1 MLKISRESEI
11 NLVNVLI
18 DNDIISG
25 KDLIDIKK
33 ISTENNKSQI
43 DAIFEL
49 KLTDEQKIIDL
60 LIKEQNLETVDLKK
74 VEVTDEIKTVLPS
87 NYIKVNFVAPFKI
100 DNKTLHIAIPD
111 SSKLGLMRNLKAITK
126 KNIELHAAKIT
137 DISEFIEKLS
147 SETDEVTIASIRD
160 ENRKRIKTFES
171 DLGDAGEV
179 LEKAPEEDI
188 EAIENESEVIKFS
201 TAVVAEAIKMGVSD
215 IHIEPYRFS
224 SRVRYRLDGMLQE
237 QEQYKQFLHDNYGA
251 VVTRIKIMGKLDI
264 AERRLPQDGAIN
276 FKIENKVV
284 DLRLSILPT
293 ANNERIVMRIL
304 NKDAGDIKLEQ
315 LNFEEQDL
323 KNLRKAIHSTQGLI
337 LVTGPTG
344 SGKSTTLYS
353 ILKEVSKPHLN
364 ILTAEDPVEYE
375 LDGVGQVQ
383 IKDHIGL
390 TFASALRS
398 FLRQDP
404 EIILVGEMRD
414 KETVDIGLK
423 AALTGHLV
431 FSTLHTNDA
440 PSTITRLQNMG
451 TPDYLISAATQLVV
465 AQRLARKNCKDC
477 RVPDDDVNPKV
488 LQDLGFSAEQAS
500 RVKAIKGKGCAKCS
514 NTGYKGRQG
523 IYEILVVSKPLKEA
537 ILRQATTPEL
547 REIGIKEGFQT
558 MKDMGRRLIASG
570 ELNFREYESSFR
582 RIRMEAFT
590 YKGISDGKYV
600 TGDIEALNL
609 DEASHLLK
617 EKKIIIT
624 NIVKTK
630 KKAGEKK
637 KSSGSSL
644 FGRSKKVKIEDILI
658 FSKQFATMVKAGLP
672 ILQVLAML
680 RDQMESQ
687 GIKDIIEDIRKS
699 LEGGVN
705 LSKCFEKYP
714 QHFDNVYVTWSKAG
728 EARG

>member
-11 NLVNVLI
+11 NLINVLI
-18 DNDIISG
+18 DNDVISG
-25 KDLIDIKK
+25 KDLINIKK
-33 ISTENNKSQI
+33 KSSEGNKSQI
-43 DAIFEL
+43 EAVFDL
-49 KLTDEQKIIDL
+49 KLTDEKKILDIL
-60 LIKEQNLETVDLKK
+60 VKEQNLDIVDLKK
-74 VEVTDEIKTVLPS
+74 VDVSPEIKSVLPS
-87 NYIKVNFVAPFKI
+87 NYIKVNFVAPFKV
-100 DNKTLHIAIPD
+100 DGKTLHIAIPD
-111 SSKLGLMRNLKAITK
+111 SSKLTLMRNLKAITK
-126 KNIELHAAKIT
+126 KNIELHAAPLT
-137 DISEFIEKLS
+137 QISEFIENLS
-147 SETDEVTIASIRD
+147 SDGEVTTASIRK
-160 ENRKRIKTFES
+160 ENREKQKTFDS
-171 DLGDAGEV
+171 DLGEAGEV
-179 LEKAPEEDI
+179 LEKAPEEDV

-201 TAVVAEAIKMGVSD
+201 TAVVAEAIKKGVSD

-251 VVTRIKIMGKLDI
+251 VVTRFKIMGKLDI

-276 FKIENKVV
+276 FKIEGKVV

-304 NKDAGDIKLEQ
+304 NKDAGDITLEQ

-323 KNLRKAIHSTQGLI
+323 KSLRKSIHSTQGLI

-383 IKDHIGL
+383 IKDDIGL

-451 TPDYLISAATQLVV
+451 TPDYLISAACQLVV
-465 AQRLARKNCKDC
+465 AQRLARKNCKKC
-477 RVPDDDVNPKV
+477 KIPDDDVNPKV

-500 RVKAIKGKGCAKCS
+500 RVKALKGKGCETCS

-537 ILRQATTPEL
+537 ILRKATTPEL
-547 REIGIKEGFQT
+547 RQIAVKEGFQT
-558 MKDMGRRLIASG
+558 MQDMGKRLIASG
-570 ELNFREYESSFR
+570 DLNFREYERVLS
-582 RIRMEAFT
+582 
-590 YKGISDGKYV
+590 
-600 TGDIEALNL
+600 
-609 DEASHLLK
+609 
-617 EKKIIIT
+617 
-624 NIVKTK
+624 
-630 KKAGEKK
+630 GE
-637 KSSGSSL
+637 
-644 FGRSKKVKIEDILI
+644 
-658 FSKQFATMVKAGLP
+658 
-672 ILQVLAML
+672 
-680 RDQMESQ
+680 
-687 GIKDIIEDIRKS
+687 
-699 LEGGVN
+699 
-705 LSKCFEKYP
+705 
-714 QHFDNVYVTWSKAG
+714 
-728 EARG
+728 

>member
-25 KDLIDIKK
+25 KDLINIKK
-33 ISTENNKSQI
+33 VSSESNKSQI

-49 KLTDEQKIIDL
+49 KLTDEKKIIDL

-100 DNKTLHIAIPD
+100 DGKTLHIAISD

-126 KNIELHAAKIT
+126 KNIELHAAKVS

-147 SETDEVTIASIRD
+147 SNADEVTIASIRD
-160 ENRKRIKTFES
+160 ENRKKIKTFDS
-171 DLGDAGEV
+171 DLGEAGEV

-215 IHIEPYRFS
+215 IHIEPYRFT
-224 SRVRYRLDGMLQE
+224 SRVRYRLDGMLSE

-251 VVTRIKIMGKLDI
+251 VVTRFKIMGKLDI

-276 FKIENKVV
+276 FKIDNKVV

-293 ANNERIVMRIL
+293 ASNERIVMRIL

-323 KNLRKAIHSTQGLI
+323 KNLRKAINSTQGLI

-353 ILKEVSKPHLN
+353 ILKEVSRPHLN
-364 ILTAEDPVEYE
+364 ILTAEDPVEYDLE
-375 LDGVGQVQ
+375 GVGQVQ
-383 IKDHIGL
+383 IKDDIGL

-451 TPDYLISAATQLVV
+451 TPDYLISAACQLVV
-465 AQRLARKNCKDC
+465 AQRLARKNCKEC
-477 RVPDDDVNPKV
+477 RVPDDDVTPKV
-488 LQDLGFSAEQAS
+488 LQDLGFTAELAS
-500 RVKAIKGKGCAKCS
+500 RVKAVKGKGCTKCN

-523 IYEILVVSKPLKEA
+523 IYEILVVTKPLKEA

-547 REIGIKEGFQT
+547 REIGVKEGFQT
-558 MKDMGRRLIASG
+558 MQDMGRRLIASG
-570 ELNFREYESSFR
+570 ELNFREYERVLS
-582 RIRMEAFT
+582 
-590 YKGISDGKYV
+590 
-600 TGDIEALNL
+600 
-609 DEASHLLK
+609 
-617 EKKIIIT
+617 
-624 NIVKTK
+624 
-630 KKAGEKK
+630 GE
-637 KSSGSSL
+637 
-644 FGRSKKVKIEDILI
+644 
-658 FSKQFATMVKAGLP
+658 
-672 ILQVLAML
+672 
-680 RDQMESQ
+680 
-687 GIKDIIEDIRKS
+687 
-699 LEGGVN
+699 
-705 LSKCFEKYP
+705 
-714 QHFDNVYVTWSKAG
+714 
-728 EARG
+728 

>member
-11 NLVNVLI
+11 NLINVLI

-25 KDLIDIKK
+25 KDLINIKK
-33 ISTENNKSQI
+33 ISTEGNKSQI
-43 DAIFEL
+43 DAVFEL
-49 KLTDEQKIIDL
+49 KLTDEDKILDVL
-60 LIKEQNLETVDLKK
+60 VKEQSLEVVDLTKIQIS
-74 VEVTDEIKTVLPS
+74 DEIKSVLPS
-87 NYIKVNFVAPFKI
+87 NYINVNFVAPFKVEG
-100 DNKTLHIAIPD
+100 KSLHIAISD

-126 KNIELHAAKIT
+126 KNIELHAAKVSQ
-137 DISEFIEKLS
+137 ISEFIEKLQ
-147 SETDEVTIASIRD
+147 SESGDVTTATIRQ
-160 ENRKRIKTFES
+160 ENKEKTKTFDS
-171 DLGDAGEV
+171 DLGEAGEV
-179 LEKAPEEDI
+179 LEKPPEEDI

-201 TAVVAEAIKMGVSD
+201 TAVVAEAIKSGVSD

-251 VVTRIKIMGKLDI
+251 VVTRFKIMGKLDI

-276 FKIENKVV
+276 FKIDGKVV

-293 ANNERIVMRIL
+293 ANNERIVMRVL
-304 NKDAGDIKLEQ
+304 NKDAGDITLEQ
-315 LNFEEQDL
+315 LNFEDADL
-323 KNLRKAIHSTQGLI
+323 QNLRKAIHSTQGLI

-383 IKDHIGL
+383 IKDDIGL
-390 TFASALRS
+390 SFAAALRS

-465 AQRLARKNCKDC
+465 AQRLARKNCKEC
-477 RVPDDDVNPKV
+477 KIPDEDVTPKV
-488 LQDLGFSAEQAS
+488 LQDLGFSAELAS
-500 RVKAIKGKGCAKCS
+500 RVKALKGKGCAKCS

-523 IYEILVVSKPLKEA
+523 IYEILVVSKPIKEA

-547 REIGIKEGFQT
+547 REIAVKEGFQQ
-558 MKDMGRRLIASG
+558 MQDMGRRLIASG
-570 ELNFREYESSFR
+570 DLNFREYER
-582 RIRMEAFT
+582 
-590 YKGISDGKYV
+590 
-600 TGDIEALNL
+600 
-609 DEASHLLK
+609 
-617 EKKIIIT
+617 
-624 NIVKTK
+624 
-630 KKAGEKK
+630 
-637 KSSGSSL
+637 
-644 FGRSKKVKIEDILI
+644 
-658 FSKQFATMVKAGLP
+658 
-672 ILQVLAML
+672 VLSV
-680 RDQMESQ
+680 E
-687 GIKDIIEDIRKS
+687 
-699 LEGGVN
+699 
-705 LSKCFEKYP
+705 
-714 QHFDNVYVTWSKAG
+714 
-728 EARG
+728 

>member
-11 NLVNVLI
+11 NLINVLI

-25 KDLIDIKK
+25 KDLPNIKK
-33 ISTENNKSQI
+33 VSTEGNKSQI
-43 DAIFEL
+43 DAVFEL
-49 KLTDEQKIIDL
+49 KLCDEKKILDVLVKEQSLETIDL
-60 LIKEQNLETVDLKK
+60 AK
-74 VEVTDEIKTVLPS
+74 VEITDEIKSVLPS
-87 NYIKVNFVAPFKI
+87 NYINVNFVAPFKV
-100 DNKTLHIAIPD
+100 DGKVLHIAISD

-126 KNIELHAAKIT
+126 KEIELHAAT
-137 DISEFIEKLS
+137 VSQISEYIQKLQSESGNITTETIRQEKK
-147 SETDEVTIASIRD
+147 EKT
-160 ENRKRIKTFES
+160 KTFDS

-179 LEKAPEEDI
+179 LEKEPEEEI
-188 EAIENESEVIKFS
+188 EALENESEVIKFS
-201 TAVVAEAIKMGVSD
+201 TAVVADAIKLGVSD

-237 QEQYKQFLHDNYGA
+237 QEEYKKFLHDNYGA
-251 VVTRIKIMGKLDI
+251 VVTRFKIMGKLDI

-276 FKIENKVV
+276 FKIDGKVV

-304 NKDAGDIKLEQ
+304 NKDAGDITLEQ
-315 LNFEEQDL
+315 LKFEDQDL
-323 KNLRKAIHSTQGLI
+323 KNLRKSIHSTQGLI

-383 IKDHIGL
+383 IKDDIGL
-390 TFASALRS
+390 SFASALRS

-451 TPDYLISAATQLVV
+451 TPDYLISAATQMVL

-477 RVPDDDVNPKV
+477 RVPDDDVTPKV
-488 LQDLGFSAEQAS
+488 LTDLGFSPEQAS
-500 RVKAIKGKGCAKCS
+500 RTKAIKGKGCAKCKS
-514 NTGYKGRQG
+514 TGYKGRQG
-523 IYEILVVSKPLKEA
+523 IYEIMVVSKPIKEA

-547 REIGIKEGFQT
+547 REIAIKEGFQT
-558 MKDMGRRLIASG
+558 MQDMGRKLIANG
-570 ELNFREYESSFR
+570 ELNFREFERVLSS
-582 RIRMEAFT
+582 
-590 YKGISDGKYV
+590 S
-600 TGDIEALNL
+600 
-609 DEASHLLK
+609 
-617 EKKIIIT
+617 
-624 NIVKTK
+624 
-630 KKAGEKK
+630 
-637 KSSGSSL
+637 
-644 FGRSKKVKIEDILI
+644 
-658 FSKQFATMVKAGLP
+658 
-672 ILQVLAML
+672 
-680 RDQMESQ
+680 
-687 GIKDIIEDIRKS
+687 
-699 LEGGVN
+699 
-705 LSKCFEKYP
+705 
-714 QHFDNVYVTWSKAG
+714 
-728 EARG
+728 

>member
-25 KDLIDIKK
+25 KDLINIKK
-33 ISTENNKSQI
+33 VSTENNKSQI

-74 VEVTDEIKTVLPS
+74 VEISEDVKTVLPS

-100 DNKTLHIAIPD
+100 EGKTLHIAIPD

-126 KNIELHAAKIT
+126 KNIELHAAKIS
-137 DISEFIEKLS
+137 DISEYIDRLA

-160 ENRKRIKTFES
+160 ENRKKIKTFES
-171 DLGDAGEV
+171 DLGEAGEV
-179 LEKAPEEDI
+179 LENAPEEDI

-201 TAVVAEAIKMGVSD
+201 TAVVAEAIKLGVSD
-215 IHIEPYRFS
+215 IHIEPYRFT
-224 SRVRYRLDGMLQE
+224 SRVRYRLDGMLSE

-251 VVTRIKIMGKLDI
+251 VVTRFKIMGKLDI

-276 FKIENKVV
+276 FKIDNKVV

-323 KNLRKAIHSTQGLI
+323 ANLRKAIHSTQGLI

-353 ILKEVSKPHLN
+353 ILKEVSKPHIN

-500 RVKAIKGKGCAKCS
+500 RVKAIKGKGCAKCNNS
-514 NTGYKGRQG
+514 GYKGRQG
-523 IYEILVVSKPLKEA
+523 IYEILVVSKPIKEA

-547 REIGIKEGFQT
+547 REIGVKEGFQT
-558 MKDMGRRLIASG
+558 MQDMGRRLIASG
-570 ELNFREYESSFR
+570 ELNFREYERVLSS
-582 RIRMEAFT
+582 E
-590 YKGISDGKYV
+590 
-600 TGDIEALNL
+600 
-609 DEASHLLK
+609 
-617 EKKIIIT
+617 
-624 NIVKTK
+624 
-630 KKAGEKK
+630 
-637 KSSGSSL
+637 
-644 FGRSKKVKIEDILI
+644 
-658 FSKQFATMVKAGLP
+658 
-672 ILQVLAML
+672 
-680 RDQMESQ
+680 
-687 GIKDIIEDIRKS
+687 
-699 LEGGVN
+699 
-705 LSKCFEKYP
+705 
-714 QHFDNVYVTWSKAG
+714 
-728 EARG
+728 

>member
-11 NLVNVLI
+11 NLINVLI
-18 DNDIISG
+18 DNDVISG
-25 KDLIDIKK
+25 KDLINIKK
-33 ISTENNKSQI
+33 KSSEGNKSQI
-43 DAIFEL
+43 EAVFDL
-49 KLTDEQKIIDL
+49 KLTDEKKILDIL
-60 LIKEQNLETVDLKK
+60 VKEQNLEIIDLKK
-74 VEVTDEIKTVLPS
+74 VEVSQDIKSVLPS
-87 NYIKVNFVAPFKI
+87 NYIKVNFVAPFKMEG
-100 DNKTLHIAIPD
+100 KTLHIAIPD
-111 SSKLGLMRNLKAITK
+111 SSKLALMRNLKAITK
-126 KNIELHAAKIT
+126 KNIELHAAPLT
-137 DISEFIEKLS
+137 QISEFIEKIS
-147 SETDEVTIASIRD
+147 SDGEVTTASIRK
-160 ENRKRIKTFES
+160 ENKEKQKTFDSE
-171 DLGDAGEV
+171 LGEAGEV

-201 TAVVAEAIKMGVSD
+201 TAVVAEAIKKGVSD

-237 QEQYKQFLHDNYGA
+237 QEQYKNFLHDNYGA
-251 VVTRIKIMGKLDI
+251 VVTRFKIMGKLDI

-276 FKIENKVV
+276 FKIEGKVV

-304 NKDAGDIKLEQ
+304 NKDAGDITLEQ
-315 LNFEEQDL
+315 LNFEEEDL
-323 KNLRKAIHSTQGLI
+323 KSLRKSIHSTQGLI

-383 IKDHIGL
+383 IKDDIGL

-451 TPDYLISAATQLVV
+451 TPDYLISAACQLVV
-465 AQRLARKNCKDC
+465 AQRLARKNCKNC
-477 RVPDDDVNPKV
+477 KVPDDDVNPKV
-488 LQDLGFSAEQAS
+488 LHDLGFSAEQAS
-500 RVKAIKGKGCAKCS
+500 RVKAIKGKGCETCS

-537 ILRQATTPEL
+537 ILRKATTPEL
-547 REIGIKEGFQT
+547 RQIAVKEGFQT
-558 MKDMGRRLIASG
+558 MQDMGKRLIASG
-570 ELNFREYESSFR
+570 DLNFREYER
-582 RIRMEAFT
+582 
-590 YKGISDGKYV
+590 
-600 TGDIEALNL
+600 
-609 DEASHLLK
+609 
-617 EKKIIIT
+617 
-624 NIVKTK
+624 
-630 KKAGEKK
+630 
-637 KSSGSSL
+637 
-644 FGRSKKVKIEDILI
+644 
-658 FSKQFATMVKAGLP
+658 
-672 ILQVLAML
+672 VLSN
-680 RDQMESQ
+680 E
-687 GIKDIIEDIRKS
+687 
-699 LEGGVN
+699 
-705 LSKCFEKYP
+705 
-714 QHFDNVYVTWSKAG
+714 
-728 EARG
+728 

>member
-1 MLKISRESEI
+1 M
-11 NLVNVLI
+11 
-18 DNDIISG
+18 
-25 KDLIDIKK
+25 
-33 ISTENNKSQI
+33 
-43 DAIFEL
+43 
-49 KLTDEQKIIDL
+49 
-60 LIKEQNLETVDLKK
+60 
-74 VEVTDEIKTVLPS
+74 
-87 NYIKVNFVAPFKI
+87 NFIAPFKI
-100 DNKTLHIAIPD
+100 EGKVLHIAISD
-111 SSKLGLMRNLKAITK
+111 ISKLSLMRNLRTITK
-126 KNIELHAAKIT
+126 MDIELHAAKVS
-137 DISEFIEKLS
+137 DISNFVDKLLADGERTISDIRQTNAEK
-147 SETDEVTIASIRD
+147 T
-160 ENRKRIKTFES
+160 KTF
-171 DLGDAGEV
+171 DYDVDDQAEV
-179 LEKAPEEDI
+179 LEKPPEEDI

-224 SRVRYRLDGMLQE
+224 SRVRYRLDGMLSE

-251 VVTRIKIMGKLDI
+251 VVTRFKIMGKLDI

-276 FKIENKVV
+276 FKIDNKVV

-293 ANNERIVMRIL
+293 ASNERIVMRIL

-451 TPDYLISAATQLVV
+451 TP
-465 AQRLARKNCKDC
+465 
-477 RVPDDDVNPKV
+477 V
-488 LQDLGFSAEQAS
+488 L
-500 RVKAIKGKGCAKCS
+500 
-514 NTGYKGRQG
+514 
-523 IYEILVVSKPLKEA
+523 
-537 ILRQATTPEL
+537 
-547 REIGIKEGFQT
+547 
-558 MKDMGRRLIASG
+558 
-570 ELNFREYESSFR
+570 
-582 RIRMEAFT
+582 
-590 YKGISDGKYV
+590 
-600 TGDIEALNL
+600 
-609 DEASHLLK
+609 
-617 EKKIIIT
+617 
-624 NIVKTK
+624 
-630 KKAGEKK
+630 
-637 KSSGSSL
+637 
-644 FGRSKKVKIEDILI
+644 
-658 FSKQFATMVKAGLP
+658 
-672 ILQVLAML
+672 
-680 RDQMESQ
+680 
-687 GIKDIIEDIRKS
+687 
-699 LEGGVN
+699 
-705 LSKCFEKYP
+705 
-714 QHFDNVYVTWSKAG
+714 
-728 EARG
+728 

>member
-11 NLVNVLI
+11 NLINVLI
-18 DNDIISG
+18 DNDVISG
-25 KDLIDIKK
+25 KDLINIKK
-33 ISTENNKSQI
+33 KSSEGNKSQI
-43 DAIFEL
+43 EAVFDL
-49 KLTDEQKIIDL
+49 KLTDEKKILDIL
-60 LIKEQNLETVDLKK
+60 VKEQNLDIVDLKK
-74 VEVTDEIKTVLPS
+74 VEVSPEIKSVLPS
-87 NYIKVNFVAPFKI
+87 NYIKVNFVAPFKV
-100 DNKTLHIAIPD
+100 DGKTLHIAIPD
-111 SSKLGLMRNLKAITK
+111 SSKLTLMRNLKAITK
-126 KNIELHAAKIT
+126 KNIELHAAPLT
-137 DISEFIEKLS
+137 QISEFIENLS
-147 SETDEVTIASIRD
+147 SDGEVTTASIRK
-160 ENRKRIKTFES
+160 ENREKQKTFDS

-179 LEKAPEEDI
+179 LEKAPEEDV

-201 TAVVAEAIKMGVSD
+201 TAVVAEAIKKGVSD

-251 VVTRIKIMGKLDI
+251 VVTRFKIMGKLDI

-276 FKIENKVV
+276 FKIEGKVV

-304 NKDAGDIKLEQ
+304 NKDAGDITLEQ

-323 KNLRKAIHSTQGLI
+323 KSLRKSIHSTQGLI

-383 IKDHIGL
+383 IKDDIGL

-451 TPDYLISAATQLVV
+451 TPDYLISAACQLVV
-465 AQRLARKNCKDC
+465 AQRLARKNCKKC
-477 RVPDDDVNPKV
+477 KIPDDDVNPKV

-500 RVKAIKGKGCAKCS
+500 RVKALKGKGCETCS

-537 ILRQATTPEL
+537 ILRKATTPEL
-547 REIGIKEGFQT
+547 RQIAVKEGFQT
-558 MKDMGRRLIASG
+558 MQDMGKRLIASG
-570 ELNFREYESSFR
+570 DLNFREYERVLS
-582 RIRMEAFT
+582 
-590 YKGISDGKYV
+590 
-600 TGDIEALNL
+600 
-609 DEASHLLK
+609 
-617 EKKIIIT
+617 
-624 NIVKTK
+624 
-630 KKAGEKK
+630 GE
-637 KSSGSSL
+637 
-644 FGRSKKVKIEDILI
+644 
-658 FSKQFATMVKAGLP
+658 
-672 ILQVLAML
+672 
-680 RDQMESQ
+680 
-687 GIKDIIEDIRKS
+687 
-699 LEGGVN
+699 
-705 LSKCFEKYP
+705 
-714 QHFDNVYVTWSKAG
+714 
-728 EARG
+728 